1 MENLFEDYMAARCTI
16 KTLKRT
22 IEEFKSGE
30 RYMKLQKDYH
40 LVCAGYIKEIKKLRL
55 EVGSLNAQIID
66 IRNMWSDDYYAL
78 YDELQAE
85 IRQLKETVR
94 RREDKIWEMERE
106 HDDETSKL
114 TMKYEDMLYERD
126 CIINELEN
134 RLAHANA
141 LLAHDGTNTSLP
153 TSQTPQGKNKRIPNT
168 RTKTG
173 RKKGGQPGHEKHAL
187 EEPEEC
193 AVTDIVEHASGE
205 EGFLCP
211 ACGGDSFVPTGEY
224 EVKYEYDIEVVVK
237 KKKHVFYYYECL
249 DCGTVFRLKYP
260 AGLRGDVRYG
270 SGVQAVILSLTNTV
284 NAAMNKTAMF
294 INGMTGGELS
304 PCEGYV
310 AKLQKRVAKGLAE
323 FRADLKKL
331 LITRRIV
338 YWDDTVIMILTKRG
352 CFRFYGDETVA
363 YYTAHEKKDMNGI
376 DDDGV
381 LELLAPETFVMHDHN
396 TLNYNKKFHFENI
409 ECDQHL
415 ERDLQKNSD
424 DTMHRWSSDIKKLI
438 GKAIKERDKETGE
451 GKGSFSDS
459 YIKEFNDKLDE
470 YIAAGWRENE
480 KDSGTYAAADE
491 RKLLRRIPKYRDNY
505 FMWMKDF
512 TLPTTNNLSER
523 SLRGIKSHMKI
534 SGQFESVEAADDHAA
549 IRTYTET
556 CRRNGINE
564 IEALKRLCEGNP
576 YTVQE
581 IFSKSPPE

>member
-30 RYMKLQKDYH
+30 RYLKLQKDYR

-55 EVGSLNAQIID
+55 EVGSLNARIID

-85 IRQLKETVR
+85 IRQLKETIR
-94 RREDKIWEMERE
+94 RREDRIWEMERE
-106 HDDETSKL
+106 HDDELNKL
-114 TMKYEDMLYERD
+114 TMKYEDKLYERD
-126 CIINELEN
+126 CKINELEN
-134 RLAHANA
+134 Q
-141 LLAHDGTNTSLP
+141 LAHDGTNTSLP
-153 TSQTPQGKNKRIPNT
+153 TSQTPPEKNKRIPNT

-173 RKKGGQPGHEKHAL
+173 RKKGGQPGHEKHTL
-187 EEPEEC
+187 EEPEEGEI
-193 AVTDIVEHASGE
+193 TDIVKHASNE

-211 ACGGDSFVPTGEY
+211 ACDGDSFVPTGEY

-249 DCGTVFRLKYP
+249 DCGTVFRSKYP
-260 AGLRGDVRYG
+260 AGLRGDVQYG

-294 INGMTGGELS
+294 IHGMTGGELS

-310 AKLQKRVAKGLAE
+310 AKLQKRAAKGLVK

-331 LITRRIV
+331 LITRRVV

-363 YYTAHEKKDMNGI
+363 YYTAHEKKDMKGI
-376 DDDGV
+376 DEDGV
-381 LELLAPETFVMHDHN
+381 LILLTPETFVMHDHT

-409 ECDQHL
+409 ECNQHL

-424 DTMHRWSSDIKKLI
+424 DTQHR
-438 GKAIKERDKETGE
+438 
-451 GKGSFSDS
+451 
-459 YIKEFNDKLDE
+459 
-470 YIAAGWRENE
+470 
-480 KDSGTYAAADE
+480 
-491 RKLLRRIPKYRDNY
+491 
-505 FMWMKDF
+505 
-512 TLPTTNNLSER
+512 
-523 SLRGIKSHMKI
+523 
-534 SGQFESVEAADDHAA
+534 
-549 IRTYTET
+549 
-556 CRRNGINE
+556 
-564 IEALKRLCEGNP
+564 
-576 YTVQE
+576 
-581 IFSKSPPE
+581 